1 MDQFEDDLK
10 QALRRVDPPEGFER
24 RLFARLSAA
33 VPPPP
38 ARPREHRV
46 AAWAVAAGLIF
57 ASFGGVTVYRQYQQ
71 QRRALD
77 ARDQLLLALRV
88 TGQKLDNVRNH
99 INRPD
104 RNRSEIEAR

>member
-24 RLFARLSAA
+24 RLFARLAAA
-33 VPPPP
+33 VPPS

-88 TGQKLDNVRNH
+88 TGQKLDEVRKH

-104 RNRSEIEAR
+104 HNKPEIEAR